1 MAYREI
7 ISCSQNN
14 EKTETSLGLQVSR
27 QTPTLVLSSTLAMIP
42 AKSENREP
50 MTFPAP
56 ACGQE
61 PVRSERKR

>member
-7 ISCSQNN
+7 TSCSQN
-14 EKTETSLGLQVSR
+14 EKTEISLGLQVSR

-42 AKSENREP
+42 AKSEKREP